1 MERPIDGGVNEML
14 PLFTEFI
21 MEEAGDGDK
30 ATINIIQIRILMHL
44 SALKNSLKTAFL
56 RSQPWLMLL

>member
-1 MERPIDGGVNEML
+1 ML

-56 RSQPWLMLL
+56 RSQPWLMFL

>member
-1 MERPIDGGVNEML
+1 ML

-30 ATINIIQIRILMHL
+30 ASINIIQIKVLIHL

-56 RSQPWLMLL
+56 RSQPWLKFL